1 MNKTQIYMERTRQM
15 AKLQENETLL
25 REGKINDA
33 RLLWT
38 IQQRV
43 NNARRRLFQ
52 LNEKITREERR
63 YELVK
68 LSANAI
74 IQGGEGEISVG
85 EVAVLSVELADAILN
100 KMEEKGGEL

>member
-1 MNKTQIYMERTRQM
+1 MNKTKIRMERLRQRE
-15 AKLQENETLL
+15 KLQKNETLL

-38 IQQRV
+38 IEQRI

-52 LNEKITREERR
+52 LEEMEERENRR

-74 IQGGEGEISVG
+74 IQGGEGEISVA
-85 EVAVLSVELADAILN
+85 EIAELSVELADAILD
-100 KMEEKGGEL
+100 KMEKGGEV

>member
-1 MNKTQIYMERTRQM
+1 MERLCQRE
-15 AKLQENETLL
+15 KLQKSETLL

-38 IQQRV
+38 IEQRI

-52 LNEKITREERR
+52 LEEMEERENRR

-74 IQGGEGEISVG
+74 IQGGEGAIAVDEIA
-85 EVAVLSVELADAILN
+85 ELSVELADAILD
-100 KMEEKGGEL
+100 KMEKGGSGC